1 VVMDADG
8 EDDPRDIQR
17 LLAEAER
24 QRGQAIIFARRM
36 RRSEGIVFT
45 ALYRAYRT
53 AHYALTGIRVQV
65 GNFSVVPY
73 PLLRRLVVMSDLWN
87 HYAAAVFQSRIAY
100 GMVPTARTKR
110 LAGRSRMNFVALVA
124 HGLSAIAVFADR
136 VGVRLLIAAVVALG
150 ITLVIVVGAIVT
162 WVLTGRSPAGWL
174 VAAVVVGVILLVET
188 AAAASLFVLQVLF
201 ARATSTFIP
210 SRDYP
215 FFVDSDESIWR
226 GAIGHV

>member
-1 VVMDADG
+1 MGYTELVIVSPVFDDWDAVGALLPALDRELAAAGATARVMLINDGSVQLPPPTLVASPLHAIREVRVLSLRRNLGHQRALAVGLAFIYDQMPCEAVVVMDADG

-124 HGLSAIAVFADR
+124 HGLSA
-136 VGVRLLIAAVVALG
+136 
-150 ITLVIVVGAIVT
+150 
-162 WVLTGRSPAGWL
+162 
-174 VAAVVVGVILLVET
+174 
-188 AAAASLFVLQVLF
+188 
-201 ARATSTFIP
+201 
-210 SRDYP
+210 
-215 FFVDSDESIWR
+215 
-226 GAIGHV
+226 